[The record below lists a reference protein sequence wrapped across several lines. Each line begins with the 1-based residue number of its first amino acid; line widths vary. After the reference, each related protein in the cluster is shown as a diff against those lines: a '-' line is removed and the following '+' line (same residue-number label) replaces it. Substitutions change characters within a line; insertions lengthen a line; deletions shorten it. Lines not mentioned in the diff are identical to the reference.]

1 MATMDL
7 TTVLCHLLGPQ
18 IIDYNRRWMRQFFPM
33 PVPIPPV
40 IPTTI
45 SKGMNWIALF
55 VYVRTVKSTGRV

>member
-1 MATMDL
+1 
-7 TTVLCHLLGPQ
+7 
-18 IIDYNRRWMRQFFPM
+18 M